1 MWIDAAC
8 LGQTLFGG
16 EAFNVVKFV
25 LSIMS
30 IFFDTIFLIQHY
42 LLYGG
47 ARKNHE
53 QDQDSK

>member
-8 LGQTLFGG
+8 LGQKLFEG

-53 QDQDSK
+53 QD